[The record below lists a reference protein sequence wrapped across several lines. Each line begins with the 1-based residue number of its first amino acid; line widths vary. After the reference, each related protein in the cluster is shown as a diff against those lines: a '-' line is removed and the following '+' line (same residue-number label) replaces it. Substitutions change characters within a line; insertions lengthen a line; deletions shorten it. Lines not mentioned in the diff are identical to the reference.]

1 MAETLILDRAEIK
14 ALVSPQEALEPMRN
28 AFRLYSTQR
37 AVPALRVPSPLPA
50 PAPSDAGAMILAPG
64 VVPGTPAYTVKV
76 RAKYPARNPAIQ
88 GVIILSSLETGATLA
103 IMESGFL
110 TALRTGLAGA
120 PLTYWLAL
128 RRGQWP
134 LSVPVRKAFLVRPI
148 VRSTQPQPVDLPAT
162 NHPLLAAV
170 PDELLP
176 LPCSSDQSVCRGS
189 GSP

>member
-1 MAETLILDRAEIK
+1 MADDDLPQLTGDEKTVLL
-14 ALVSPQEALEPMRN
+14 ALLLFCHR
-28 AFRLYSTQR
+28 R
-37 AVPALRVPSPLPA
+37 A
-50 PAPSDAGAMILAPG
+50 PA
-64 VVPGTPAYTVKV
+64 
-76 RAKYPARNPAIQ
+76 RF
-88 GVIILSSLETGATLA
+88 SLETGATLA